1 MVAPAFLCADTRRAV
16 TLRFGDGVVFSA
28 PPPHRVAMGV
38 MRLRT
43 VLLVGV
49 PNCGKS
55 ALFCRLTGG
64 HARVGNFAGV
74 TVERREGLLP
84 GSDIRITDTPGICS
98 LTPTRAE
105 EAVTCDAVSG
115 HPALI
120 VQVVDGAAPLRSFRL
135 ARELASTGLPLLF
148 AVSRADVY
156 HAQGREPDT
165 AAVSAALGAP
175 VIAVSSHSGEGI
187 EPLREAIRRAV
198 SERDGA
204 DNADEDRT
212 DTEKGKAEKT
222 GGNNEQGDGA
232 TPEKPGT
239 TVMRE
244 REDAAFQNDGKR
256 MPPVCSVGKCGRCG
270 KCHARGAADAVRV
283 TDSVGGEKTGSGDRG
298 RMTGGGGRHG
308 ATGRG
313 KGLPS
318 AGHLTC
324 LLLAGAAFTAGHRY
338 DRLLAGRRWGYL
350 FAGAVVTLLLVLTCL
365 AFSLTGTLFDAVG
378 GWATARA
385 AGWLTRAGAPALLVG
400 FLAEGCLGSLLS
412 ALSFSPPLF
421 LYYAATAALDDC
433 GYLSRMT
440 FLFDRACA
448 RVGLGGGVVMP
459 CLLSLGCGVT
469 GVGACRTL
477 SGRERRGCAGFCT
490 YFPCHAKIPLICAVV
505 REAGLGVGGYI
516 VLFLFPCLVGAIAVA
531 IAGRS
536 HSVYIE
542 ELPPLTAPA
551 PGVVWRAALWRGAAF
566 LRRAGGIIAL
576 SGALFWLLAHI
587 GADFRPSGVE
597 ESLLAGLGRALLP
610 VFAPLGISSFGAVAA
625 TLAGFIA
632 KENSAVVLDILGGA
646 SLLGSPTGAVSFC
659 LFGLLSPPCVA
670 AAAEMRRVIGRRA
683 YLYLAAEL
691 AVAFGVCAAW
701 HLLAGLFAR
710 L

>member
-1 MVAPAFLCADTRRAV
+1 MVAPAFLRAATRRAV

-187 EPLREAIRRAV
+187 DPLREAIRRAV
-198 SERDGA
+198 SERDG
-204 DNADEDRT
+204 
-212 DTEKGKAEKT
+212 
-222 GGNNEQGDGA
+222 
-232 TPEKPGT
+232 
-239 TVMRE
+239 
-244 REDAAFQNDGKR
+244 
-256 MPPVCSVGKCGRCG
+256 
-270 KCHARGAADAVRV
+270 
-283 TDSVGGEKTGSGDRG
+283 GGEKMGSGDRG
-298 RMTGGGGRHG
+298 GMAVGGRHG
-308 ATGRG
+308 VTGRG

-400 FLAEGCLGSLLS
+400 FLADGCLGSLLS
-412 ALSFSPPLF
+412 ALSFFPPLF

-448 RVGLGGGVVMP
+448 RVGLGGGVVVP

-477 SGRERRGCAGFCT
+477 SGREGRGCAGFCT

-505 REAGLGVGGYI
+505 RAAGLGVGGYI

>member
-1 MVAPAFLCADTRRAV
+1 
-16 TLRFGDGVVFSA
+16 
-28 PPPHRVAMGV
+28 MGV

-187 EPLREAIRRAV
+187 DPLREAIRRAV
-198 SERDGA
+198 SERDGGG
-204 DNADEDRT
+204 
-212 DTEKGKAEKT
+212 GKKW
-222 GGNNEQGDGA
+222 G
-232 TPEKPGT
+232 
-239 TVMRE
+239 
-244 REDAAFQNDGKR
+244 
-256 MPPVCSVGKCGRCG
+256 
-270 KCHARGAADAVRV
+270 
-283 TDSVGGEKTGSGDRG
+283 GDRG

-308 ATGRG
+308 VTGRG

-318 AGHLTC
+318 AEHLTC

-378 GWATARA
+378 GRATART

-400 FLAEGCLGSLLS
+400 FLADGCLGSLLS
-412 ALSFSPPLF
+412 ALSFFPPLF

-477 SGRERRGCAGFCT
+477 SGREGRGCAGFCT

-505 REAGLGVGGYI
+505 RAAGLGVGGYI

-646 SLLGSPTGAVSFC
+646 SLLGSPMGAVSFC

>member
-1 MVAPAFLCADTRRAV
+1 
-16 TLRFGDGVVFSA
+16 
-28 PPPHRVAMGV
+28 
-38 MRLRT
+38 
-43 VLLVGV
+43 
-49 PNCGKS
+49 
-55 ALFCRLTGG
+55 
-64 HARVGNFAGV
+64 
-74 TVERREGLLP
+74 
-84 GSDIRITDTPGICS
+84 
-98 LTPTRAE
+98 
-105 EAVTCDAVSG
+105 
-115 HPALI
+115 
-120 VQVVDGAAPLRSFRL
+120 
-135 ARELASTGLPLLF
+135 
-148 AVSRADVY
+148 
-156 HAQGREPDT
+156 
-165 AAVSAALGAP
+165 
-175 VIAVSSHSGEGI
+175 
-187 EPLREAIRRAV
+187 
-198 SERDGA
+198 
-204 DNADEDRT
+204 
-212 DTEKGKAEKT
+212 
-222 GGNNEQGDGA
+222 
-232 TPEKPGT
+232 
-239 TVMRE
+239 
-244 REDAAFQNDGKR
+244 
-256 MPPVCSVGKCGRCG
+256 
-270 KCHARGAADAVRV
+270 
-283 TDSVGGEKTGSGDRG
+283 
-298 RMTGGGGRHG
+298 MTGQ
-308 ATGRG
+308 G

-385 AGWLTRAGAPALLVG
+385 AGWLTRVGAPALLVG

-412 ALSFSPPLF
+412 ALSFFPPLF

-477 SGRERRGCAGFCT
+477 SGREGRGCAGFCT

-505 REAGLGVGGYI
+505 RAAGLGVGGYI

-587 GADFRPSGVE
+587 GADFRPSGVG

-646 SLLGSPTGAVSFC
+646 GLLGSPVGAVSFC